1 MKKKFLNK
9 RIKELEL
16 IIEEKNNIIKILE
29 NELYIE
35 RTRYNN
41 IYPHIND
48 KTNPIPPFIPECN
61 KFQDEITYTTGNP
74 PWDFK
79 LFGGNVMSSN

>member
-1 MKKKFLNK
+1 MKKKYLNK

-16 IIEEKNNIIKILE
+16 IIEEKNKLIKILE

-35 RTRYNN
+35 RTRNNN
-41 IYPHIND
+41 IY
-48 KTNPIPPFIPECN
+48 PIPPFIPECN
-61 KFQDEITYTTGNP
+61 KFQDEIIYTTGNP